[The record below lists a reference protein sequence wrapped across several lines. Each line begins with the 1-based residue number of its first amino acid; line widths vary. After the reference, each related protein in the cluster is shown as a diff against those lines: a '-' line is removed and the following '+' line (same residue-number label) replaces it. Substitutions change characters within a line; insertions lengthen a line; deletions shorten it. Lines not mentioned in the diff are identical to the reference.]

1 MIIGKIGIKEKK
13 ETLTHTIIFFFFFL
27 LTRIIYFFHCR
38 KRRMYLNSWTAL
50 YSYIYIHIYTITYN
64 PQLNVTHKFII
75 D

>member
-1 MIIGKIGIKEKK
+1 MDDYREDWHQRKK
-13 ETLTHTIIFFFFFL
+13 RDTNAHYFFFFINQNNL
-27 LTRIIYFFHCR
+27 FFHGR

-50 YSYIYIHIYTITYN
+50 YSYIYIYTITYN